1 MTDRM
6 QEVEV
11 SQPGPTFPREIVDGV
26 HWLGGC
32 LVPEV
37 GGHKF
42 HNHISAYLIKGDEK
56 TLFFDTGH
64 PAHWQ
69 AVERDLDVALG
80 GRPLDYIVPSHSEM
94 PHSGNLPRLL
104 DKYPTSLV
112 HGEVRDYHLYYPG
125 CEDRLVPGRPGDELD
140 LGGRRFRL
148 LSAIIADLPST
159 LWGYDTGANVLFVS
173 DGYAYSHE
181 HEADQCALAAEELP
195 SLPTPEQTRI
205 INEKALYWTRFRDMA
220 PYFDRFAALREELG
234 AEVIA
239 PAHGSV
245 ITDPEAALPLL
256 ESGYR
261 S

>member
-1 MTDRM
+1 MMTDRM

-148 LSAIIADLPST
+148 LRAIMAARYEAPVP
-159 LWGYDTGANVLFVS
+159 GA
-173 DGYAYSHE
+173 GAPPR
-181 HEADQCALAAEELP
+181 CAWQAAEANRQP
-195 SLPTPEQTRI
+195 ARSPHPWWPWSSIWPTAGLSSAVSYTHLTMPTI
-205 INEKALYWTRFRDMA
+205 Y
-220 PYFDRFAALREELG
+220 
-234 AEVIA
+234 
-239 PAHGSV
+239 SV
-245 ITDPEAALPLL
+245 
-256 ESGYR
+256 
-261 S
+261 